1 MKISNS
7 FKNSTLNLKLLES
20 KRPFLLFA
28 DILSTKLF
36 PQLKLIYK
44 TIKIKSYIR
53 KDHLSNTQ
61 IWFCI
66 FYSDF
71 PKTFFILKMSKNK
84 SPNSKWAPFKYS
96 TWKFSSQIDHT
107 VFLPNIAQSFLY
119 TQNDQTKRKN
129 LLNAQNGNFQV
140 K

>member
-61 IWFCI
+61 IWI
-66 FYSDF
+66 PNFYSNL
-71 PKTFFILKMSKNK
+71 PKTFFVLKMSKKK
-84 SPNSKWAPFKYS
+84 SLNSKWAPFKYS

-129 LLNAQNGNFQV
+129 LLNPQNGNFQV